1 MKWPDSAYCRYSILS
16 KHFMSKTILEQAQF
30 IHGLLSETREDFRK
44 AFLEI
49 AKSDNRKDRR
59 KFVALYANLH
69 DFIMP
74 KHQQEKGDEL

>member
-1 MKWPDSAYCRYSILS
+1 MNDKLTHD
-16 KHFMSKTILEQAQF
+16 QAQF
-30 IHGLLSETREDFRK
+30 IHGLLSETREEFRK

-69 DFIMP
+69 DFVMP
-74 KHQQEKGDEL
+74 KPMQQQEKGGAL